1 LGLFPTKCDVHY
13 GYLSFTW
20 NCPPGRKTL
29 NPSSSIPVYRIS
41 FHLTRIFVGFKKEE
55 GVEKSVSSAFVP
67 EGRVDLPARQQAGS
81 PTFQCIY
88 LWIKVPDRT
97 SSVFSKPLRVVLP
110 IARNPDFLPTVGT
123 LPLLPVARDPNSIR
137 LIIIGG
143 VMVGRRIVPSIDDGR
158 GTYPDRRRSNKNP
171 KMAMAARMSTPG

>member
-29 NPSSSIPVYRIS
+29 NPSSFIPVYSIS

-67 EGRVDLPARQQAGS
+67 EGRVDLPARQQALNL
-81 PTFQCIY
+81 TWY
-88 LWIKVPDRT
+88 R
-97 SSVFSKPLRVVLP
+97 
-110 IARNPDFLPTVGT
+110 A
-123 LPLLPVARDPNSIR
+123 
-137 LIIIGG
+137 
-143 VMVGRRIVPSIDDGR
+143 GRRSYLGNK
-158 GTYPDRRRSNKNP
+158 GTYLSVVIAQRFNS
-171 KMAMAARMSTPG
+171 